1 MGLLAGRGES
11 VFSLQSRSVDLLRDN
26 EDTRSTRPKSF
37 CMLTRALVCSVLF
50 SCSVIGAAPDAIPD
64 MTAPPKAGK
73 VELFPEN
80 ALKPGMKGVAWTVFE
95 GAAPEPVPVE
105 IIGIWKNMEGPKQDI
120 IIAKLTG
127 KAERTNVAGGMS
139 GSPVYIDGKLV
150 GAVALRLSV
159 FSPDAICGITP
170 IQLMLDVKEFDNT
183 RPAGRLTPDK
193 VDQAAAS
200 VPVPSDMLARVISA
214 SSRGEVSGTPTMAPI
229 ATPITMSGFTAAT
242 VKEFSPVFEQLGLTV
257 AQGGAGGA
265 LDSPKPAPGWAHSLQ
280 PGESIAAVLV
290 SGDMTMTGAGTVT
303 YNDGKRVLAFGHPM
317 FNLGPVDMPMAKEDI
332 ITTLASSYQ
341 PTKMG
346 NASEIVGALR
356 QDRHSGIEGEL
367 GATAQM
373 IPVTMRVCSRNRD
386 DSVRK
391 SQDFHFNVFVDQKWT
406 PYLMMATLFN
416 SLSNL
421 NDFSE
426 EATYRLHG
434 ELQIEGRQRVQLTT
448 MQAPAEAPIPTPMLL
463 AGWWGDKFNRLFVN
477 SEKLPKL
484 NAVNVTVD
492 LLPERRIAQIESAW
506 IADNK
511 VTPGTEV
518 PVKVFLRPYRGERI
532 ERTIN
537 VKIPADLERG
547 KHEILFS
554 DADTLNRFQNIASS
568 LNRIEDIP
576 QTIAMLN
583 EERSNNRLYV
593 SLIESQPT
601 VYSDEK
607 VLPSLPA
614 SVLNVMQSGR
624 ATNHQFVSSPES
636 AHEQT
641 SVPFDVVVTGN
652 YSLKIYV
659 N

>member
-1 MGLLAGRGES
+1 MLRSGDWLPPKQARGGIPES
-11 VFSLQSRSVDLLRDN
+11 KKDFMFQ
-26 EDTRSTRPKSF
+26 
-37 CMLTRALVCSVLF
+37 RALLCCFVL
-50 SCSVIGAAPDAIPD
+50 SCCCCVPAAAAAASPAVPN
-64 MTAPPKAGK
+64 MSAPPKAGQI
-73 VELFPEN
+73 EFFPER
-80 ALKPGMKGVAWTVFE
+80 ALKPGMKGVAWTVFQ
-95 GAAPEPVPVE
+95 GSKPEPVPVE
-105 IIGIWKNMEGPKQDI
+105 IIGLWENAWGPKQDI
-120 IIAKLTG
+120 IVAKLTG
-127 KAERTNVAGGMS
+127 QAQRTNVAGGMS

-150 GAVALRLSV
+150 GAISLRLSV

-170 IQLMLDVKEFDNT
+170 IQLMLEINEFDKM
-183 RPAGRLTPDK
+183 RPADSRTPGKVQADSAALGVPGELPSRL
-193 VDQAAAS
+193 
-200 VPVPSDMLARVISA
+200 
-214 SSRGEVSGTPTMAPI
+214 VSNSGLERLPETAIMTPI
-229 ATPITMSGFTAAT
+229 ATPITMSGFTDDA
-242 VKEFSPVFEQLGLTV
+242 VKEFAPIFNQLGLT
-257 AQGGAGGA
+257 ASQGGAGGA
-265 LDSPKPAPGWAHSLQ
+265 LDSAKPAADWRTSLQ
-280 PGESIAAVLV
+280 PGESVAAVLV

-317 FNLGPVDMPMAKEDI
+317 FNLGPADMPLAKENI
-332 ITTLASSYQ
+332 IMTLASAYQ

-346 NASEIVGALR
+346 NASEVVGALR

-373 IPVTMRVCSRNRD
+373 IPVTMHVRSRNAD
-386 DSVRK
+386 NTVRK
-391 SQDFHFNVFVDQKWT
+391 ERDFHFNVFVDQKWT

-434 ELQIEGRQRVQLTT
+434 ELQVKGQPRIELTT
-448 MQAPAEAPIPTPMLL
+448 MQAPAETPIPTPMLL

-477 SEKLPKL
+477 SSKMPKL
-484 NAVNVTVD
+484 DAVNVTVD

-506 IADNK
+506 IGDSN
-511 VTPGTEV
+511 VTAGTSV
-518 PVKVFLRPYRGERI
+518 PVKVYLRPYRGERI
-532 ERTIN
+532 ERTVE
-537 VKIPADLERG
+537 VKIPAGLARG
-547 KHEILFS
+547 DHQILFS
-554 DADTLNRFQNIASS
+554 DAETLSRFQNIASS

-576 QTIAMLN
+576 QTVAMLN

-641 SVPFDVVVTGN
+641 SVPFDIVITGN
-652 YSLKIYV
+652 YSLKIHV
-659 N
+659 S

>member
-1 MGLLAGRGES
+1 MLHRAILYS
-11 VFSLQSRSVDLLRDN
+11 LFLSFS
-26 EDTRSTRPKSF
+26 
-37 CMLTRALVCSVLF
+37 F
-50 SCSVIGAAPDAIPD
+50 SYRVGAAENYMPQAIPN
-64 MTAPPKAGK
+64 MTVAPQSGPVA
-73 VELFPEN
+73 LFPES
-80 ALKPGMKGVAWTVFE
+80 ALKPGMKGVAWTVFQ
-95 GAAPEPVPVE
+95 GSRPEPVPIE
-105 IIGIWKNMEGPKQDI
+105 IVGVWQNMWGPHQDI
-120 IIAKLTG
+120 ILAKMGG
-127 KAERTNVAGGMS
+127 KALRTNVAGGMS

-150 GAVALRLSV
+150 GAVALRLST

-170 IQLMLDVKEFDNT
+170 IHLMLEVNEFDKS
-183 RPAGRLTPDK
+183 RPATSRTPDK
-193 VDQAAAS
+193 IQRASES
-200 VPVPSDMLARVISA
+200 VPLPSGLLARVMAA
-214 SSRGEVSGTPTMAPI
+214 SSSGSLSETPMMTPI
-229 ATPITMSGFTAAT
+229 ATPISLSGFTDDA
-242 VKEFSPVFEQLGLTV
+242 VREFAPVFSQLGLAV
-257 AQGGAGGA
+257 SQGGSGGA
-265 LDSPKPAPGWAHSLQ
+265 LNSATPAKDWASSLK
-280 PGESIAAVLV
+280 PGEGVAAVLV
-290 SGDMTMTGAGTVT
+290 SGDMTMTGGGTVT
-303 YNDGKRVLAFGHPM
+303 YNDGKRILAFGHSM
-317 FNLGPVDMPMAKEDI
+317 FNLGPVDMPIAKDDI
-332 ITTLASSYQ
+332 IFTLASAYQ

-346 NASEIVGALR
+346 NASEVVGALR

-373 IPVTMRVCSRNRD
+373 IPVAMHVRSYNRD
-386 DSVRK
+386 NSVR
-391 SQDFHFNVFVDQKWT
+391 STRDFHFNVFVDQKWT

-434 ELQIEGRQRVQLTT
+434 ELQVEGQQRIELTT
-448 MQAPAEAPIPTPMLL
+448 MQAPAETPVPTPMLL

-477 SEKLPKL
+477 SAKLPKL

-511 VTPGTEV
+511 VMAGTEV

-532 ERTIN
+532 ERTVKI
-537 VKIPADLERG
+537 KIPAGTNRG
-547 KHEILFS
+547 EHEILFS
-554 DADTLNRFQNIASS
+554 DADTLSRFQNIASS

-576 QTIAMLN
+576 QTVAMLN

-593 SLIESQPT
+593 SLIRSQPT

-624 ATNHQFVSSPES
+624 ATNHEFVSSPES
-636 AHEQT
+636 AHEQA

>member
-1 MGLLAGRGES
+1 
-11 VFSLQSRSVDLLRDN
+11 
-26 EDTRSTRPKSF
+26 
-37 CMLTRALVCSVLF
+37 MLTRAVLSSASLFIALIAF
-50 SCSVIGAAPDAIPD
+50 SSSSRAHETEIPN
-64 MTAPPKAGK
+64 MTVPPKAGK
-73 VELFPEN
+73 VDLFPES
-80 ALKPGMKGVAWTVFE
+80 ALKPGMQAVAWTVFQ
-95 GAAPEPVPVE
+95 GDKPEPVPVE
-105 IIGIWKNMEGPKQDI
+105 IIGVWENMWGPHEDI
-120 IIAKLTG
+120 IVAKLTG
-127 KAERTNVAGGMS
+127 KAARTNVAGGMS

-150 GAVALRLSV
+150 GAISLRLSV

-170 IQLMLDVKEFDNT
+170 IKLMLEVNDFDAS
-183 RPAGRLTPDK
+183 RPQDRRTPDK
-193 VDQAAAS
+193 IQVAS
-200 VPVPSDMLARVISA
+200 ATTPMPSELLARVMAA
-214 SSRGEVSGTPTMAPI
+214 SGSGNLPATTSMTPI
-229 ATPITMSGFTAAT
+229 ATPIAMSGFTDEAVRQFAPIFTQLRMT
-242 VKEFSPVFEQLGLTV
+242 VS
-257 AQGGAGGA
+257 QGGAGGQ
-265 LDSPKPAPGWAHSLQ
+265 LDSAVPAKDWRTALQ

-290 SGDMTMTGAGTVT
+290 SGDMTMTGGGTVT

-317 FNLGPVDMPMAKEDI
+317 FNLGPVDMPLAKEDI

-346 NASEIVGALR
+346 NASEVVGALR
-356 QDRHSGIEGEL
+356 QDRHSAIGGEL
-367 GATAQM
+367 GATAHM
-373 IPVTMRVCSRNRD
+373 IPVTMHVKSYGAHN
-386 DSVRK
+386 SVRN
-391 SQDFHFNVFVDQKWT
+391 SRDFHFNVFVDQKWT

-416 SLSNL
+416 TLSNL

-434 ELQIEGRQRVQLTT
+434 ELQVEGQHRIELTT
-448 MQAPAEAPIPTPMLL
+448 MQAPAETPVPTPMLL

-477 SEKLPKL
+477 SNKLP
-484 NAVNVTVD
+484 NVTAVDVSVD

-518 PVKVFLRPYRGERI
+518 PVKVFLRPYRGDRI
-532 ERTIN
+532 ERTVD
-537 VKIPADLERG
+537 VKIPAGLNKGE
-547 KHEILFS
+547 HQILFS
-554 DADTLNRFQNIASS
+554 DAETLSRFQNIASS

-576 QTIAMLN
+576 QTVAMLN

-607 VLPSLPA
+607 ILPSLPA

-636 AHEQT
+636 AHEQA
-641 SVPFDVVVTGN
+641 SVPFDEVVTGN

>member
-1 MGLLAGRGES
+1 MA
-11 VFSLQSRSVDLLRDN
+11 
-26 EDTRSTRPKSF
+26 
-37 CMLTRALVCSVLF
+37 A
-50 SCSVIGAAPDAIPD
+50 AAPDGDVPN
-64 MTAPPKAGK
+64 MTAPPKAGS
-73 VELFPEN
+73 VQFFPEA
-80 ALKPGMKGVAWTVFE
+80 ALKPGMKGIAWTVFQ
-95 GAAPEPVPVE
+95 GSKPEAVPVE
-105 IIGIWKNMEGPKQDI
+105 IIGLWENAWGPKQDI
-120 IIAKLTG
+120 IVAKLTG
-127 KAERTNVAGGMS
+127 QAQRTNVAGGMS

-150 GAVALRLSV
+150 GAISLRLSV

-170 IQLMLDVKEFDNT
+170 IHLMLEVNDFDKT
-183 RPAGRLTPDK
+183 RPADSRTPDK
-193 VDQAAAS
+193 VQQAS
-200 VPVPSDMLARVISA
+200 KSDTLQMPGELLSRVM
-214 SSRGEVSGTPTMAPI
+214 SRGASDRLPETAMMTPI
-229 ATPITMSGFTAAT
+229 ATPITMSGFTDDA
-242 VKEFSPVFEQLGLTV
+242 VREFAPIFNQLGLT
-257 AQGGAGGA
+257 ASQGGAGGA
-265 LDSPKPAPGWAHSLQ
+265 LDSAKPAADWRSSLQ
-280 PGESIAAVLV
+280 PGETVAAVLV
-290 SGDMTMTGAGTVT
+290 SGDMTMTGGGTVT
-303 YNDGKRVLAFGHPM
+303 YNDGKRILAFGHPM
-317 FNLGPVDMPMAKEDI
+317 FNLGPVDMPLAKENI
-332 ITTLASSYQ
+332 IMTLASSYQ

-346 NASEIVGALR
+346 NASEVVGALR

-373 IPVTMRVCSRNRD
+373 IPVTMHVCSRNAD
-386 DSVRK
+386 NTVRK
-391 SQDFHFNVFVDQKWT
+391 AEDFHFNVFVDQKWT

-434 ELQIEGRQRVQLTT
+434 ELQVQGQHRIELTT
-448 MQAPAEAPIPTPMLL
+448 MQAPAETPIPTPMIL

-477 SEKLPKL
+477 TSKMPKL

-492 LLPERRIAQIESAW
+492 LIPERRIAQIESAW

-511 VTPGTEV
+511 VTAGTEV
-518 PVKVFLRPYRGERI
+518 PVKVFLRPYRGDRI
-532 ERTIN
+532 ERTVN
-537 VKIPADLERG
+537 VKIPAGLERG
-547 KHEILFS
+547 EHQILFS
-554 DADTLNRFQNIASS
+554 DAETLSRFQNIASS

-576 QTIAMLN
+576 QTVAMLN

-641 SVPFDVVVTGN
+641 SVPFEVVVTGN
-652 YSLKIYV
+652 YSLKIHV